1 VALIIIMMI
10 IIIIVTLSM
19 PTTIGAIMITMITI
33 LVDRPAANADGV
45 SVGFDERLQK
55 HPHPCRKSR

>member
-1 VALIIIMMI
+1 VALIIMMMI
-10 IIIIVTLSM
+10 IITLSM

-33 LVDRPAANADGV
+33 LVDRTAANADGV